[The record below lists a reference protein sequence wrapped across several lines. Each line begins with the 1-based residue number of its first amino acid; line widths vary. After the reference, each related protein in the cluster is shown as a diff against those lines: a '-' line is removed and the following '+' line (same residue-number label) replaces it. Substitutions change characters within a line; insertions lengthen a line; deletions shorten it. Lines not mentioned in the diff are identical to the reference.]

1 MKKAA
6 VVVMGNTKGTAW
18 QIFQIVCKGWAN
30 FVEDDL
36 QTGVN
41 YDDLNRY
48 QWGGDSLLDTRA
60 RKVLAW
66 GLRLLE
72 QGTFE
77 RGDYMQLLILTAVH
91 CGLAWQERTCG
102 ELQTRQA
109 WHPSLCKVLININ
122 VITSGEFS
130 YSGITIKFLG
140 LLHRTDT

>member
-1 MKKAA
+1 MKKVA
-6 VVVMGNTKGTAW
+6 VVVMGNTKGTAR

-36 QTGVN
+36 HTGVN

-72 QGTFE
+72 PLSEEIISNFSSS
-77 RGDYMQLLILTAVH
+77 LWF
-91 CGLAWQERTCG
+91 GLAGKNVWRTSDS
-102 ELQTRQA
+102 
-109 WHPSLCKVLININ
+109 PSLAP
-122 VITSGEFS
+122 ITLQGFNQ
-130 YSGITIKFLG
+130 YQCYN
-140 LLHRTDT
+140 